1 MNNKA
6 EKLYSPQDSNLL
18 MIKNQSTD
26 KEKLRLFV
34 EHKTDQI
41 RKTTVIHNEF
51 ISKNYQKQ
59 KSKIF
64 EEL

>member
-41 RKTTVIHNEF
+41 RKTTVIHNEL
-51 ISKNYQKQ
+51 ISKN
-59 KSKIF
+59 
-64 EEL
+64 